1 MGIPL
6 ASLFQ
11 DDTEER
17 GSSLDFSGVKIESLF
32 EDQVD
37 FETFSKSDFKWHPRL
52 L

>member
-17 GSSLDFSGVKIESLF
+17 GSSLDFSGVKIEPP
-32 EDQVD
+32 VR
-37 FETFSKSDFKWHPRL
+37 KSGGFRDL
-52 L
+52 LEERF